1 MTGNAQQ
8 PTQPDRK
15 RLYWGAAVLVLAQ
28 FAPFMI
34 PLVVATDLPDGWKTV
49 LSTFLMLGVPEM
61 GILLSAAILGKEGF
75 AWLKGKIFG
84 YLKRALPPDRVS
96 PLRHRIGVTMF
107 VLPLIAGWLLP
118 YLMPV
123 LDSYGEYSLKVNVA
137 GDILLVL
144 SLFVLGG
151 EFWDKLRGLFLRRA
165 VIQDPGKTD

>member
-1 MTGNAQQ
+1 MTDKAQQ
-8 PTQPDRK
+8 PARPDQK
-15 RLYWGAAVLVLAQ
+15 RLFAGAAVLVLAQ
-28 FAPFMI
+28 FAPLMI

-49 LSTFLMLGVPEM
+49 LSTFLILGVPEA
-61 GILLSAAILGKEGF
+61 GILLSAAILGREGF

-107 VLPLIAGWLLP
+107 VLPLLAGWLLP

-123 LDSYGEYSLKVNVA
+123 LDNYVEYSLKVNIV
-137 GDILLVL
+137 GDVLLVL

-151 EFWDKLRGLFLRRA
+151 EFWDKLRGLFLQRA
-165 VIQDPGKTD
+165 VIQDPGKAD